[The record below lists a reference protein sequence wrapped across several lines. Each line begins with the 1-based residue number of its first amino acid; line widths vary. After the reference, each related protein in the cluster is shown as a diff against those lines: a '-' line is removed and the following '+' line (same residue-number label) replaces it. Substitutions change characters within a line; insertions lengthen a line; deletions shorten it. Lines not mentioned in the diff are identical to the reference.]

1 MSFDPDDLYTLR
13 NHYWLGN
20 YQGKAALFFT
30 MIFVYSY
37 SVPLLGAINEANT
50 NLSKLK
56 DSNLLKEK
64 EELVYRSYLALGQYN
79 IILDEIKDT
88 PTTSYGLKGIKL
100 LATYLTNPS
109 SKDTIIAT
117 VSSLLV
123 EANMAVT
130 ATGNSSLNTLATIAA
145 ILHMHD
151 DNVKEAIKCVHKAAN
166 LEQHALLV
174 QLYIR
179 IDRAD
184 VALKQVKTMK
194 SIDEDN
200 VLTMLAS
207 SWVNLATGG
216 SKVQEAAYVYDEL
229 IDKYGGTCLLL
240 NGLAAC
246 KMHSGQFDE
255 AESLLND
262 SLTKSQNDVDTL
274 ANLIVV
280 SQHLNRTSDIISRY
294 INQLK
299 AKNPSHALLTSL
311 GNFESSF
318 DRVAQSLKI

>member
-1 MSFDPDDLYTLR
+1 M
-13 NHYWLGN
+13 
-20 YQGKAALFFT
+20 
-30 MIFVYSY
+30 
-37 SVPLLGAINEANT
+37 
-50 NLSKLK
+50 K

-64 EELVYRSYLALGQYN
+64 EEIVYRSYLAMGQYN

-100 LATYLTNPS
+100 LATFLSNPAT
-109 SKDTIIAT
+109 KDTVIST
-117 VSSLLV
+117 VNNLLQ
-123 EANMAVT
+123 EANTAIT
-130 ATGNSSLNTLATIAA
+130 ATGNSSLNTLSIIAA

-151 DNVKEAIKCVHKAAN
+151 DNVKEAMKCVHKAAN

-179 IDRAD
+179 IERSDL
-184 VALKQVKTMK
+184 ALKQVKTMK

-207 SWVNLATGG
+207 AWVNLATGG
-216 SKVQEAAYVYDEL
+216 SKIQEAAYTYDEL

-240 NGLAAC
+240 NGLAVC
-246 KMHSGQFDE
+246 KMHSGNFDE

-262 SLTKSQNDVDTL
+262 SLTKSQSDVDTL

-280 SQHLNRTSDIISRY
+280 SQHLNRTGDIISRY
-294 INQLK
+294 INQLR
-299 AKNPSHALLTSL
+299 AKNPTHALVTSL
-311 GNFESSF
+311 SNFENSF

>member
-1 MSFDPDDLYTLR
+1 MTCTLCATSTG
-13 NHYWLGN
+13 WATTKVCL
-20 YQGKAALFFT
+20 ALFISALCDNST
-30 MIFVYSY
+30 QLLPS
-37 SVPLLGAINEANT
+37 LGAINEANT
-50 NLSKLK
+50 NLSRVK

-88 PTTSYGLKGIKL
+88 PSTSYGLKGIKL
-100 LATYLTNPS
+100 LATYLSNPS
-109 SKDTIIAT
+109 SKDAVIST
-117 VSSLLV
+117 VNDLLL
-123 EANMAVT
+123 EANTAIT
-130 ATGNSSLNTLATIAA
+130 ATGNSSLNTLAIISS

-151 DNVKEAIKCVHKAAN
+151 DNVKEAMKCVHKAAN
-166 LEQHALLV
+166 MEQHALLV

-179 IDRAD
+179 IDRTD
-184 VALKQVKTMK
+184 LALKQVKTMK

-207 SWVNLATGG
+207 AWVNLATGG
-216 SKVQEAAYVYDEL
+216 SKIQEAAYTYDEL

-240 NGLAAC
+240 NGLAVC
-246 KMHSGQFDE
+246 KMHSGNFDE

-280 SQHLNRTSDIISRY
+280 SQHLNRTGDIISRY
-294 INQLK
+294 INLLK
-299 AKNPSHALLTSL
+299 AKNPTHSLVTSL

-318 DRVAQSLKI
+318 DRVAQTLKI